1 MKKRDTNKS
10 FWIKKIFGIDSTY
23 YKANPKFTRSNQAPM
38 HLALVIDG
46 VVEDIIHCDEHLGYI
61 LLSEPRVVEL
71 GENFNKVNLYDIYEE
86 NSDEFSGGV
95 ANA

>member
-1 MKKRDTNKS
+1 MKKRDTYRS
-10 FWIKKIFGIDSTY
+10 FWFKKLFGLDSTY

-61 LLSEPRVVEL
+61 LLSEPKVVDL
-71 GENFNKVNLYDIYEE
+71 GERFNKINLNDIYNEE
-86 NSDEFSGGV
+86 SDKFSKGV
-95 ANA
+95 TNV